1 MPVPSIRVSQMGRIA
16 LKHTCP
22 GAEDAVDRLAG
33 RVALVTGAG
42 SGIGAATA
50 RGLADEGAAVLV
62 TDIQMTPGAGSPRN

>member
-1 MPVPSIRVSQMGRIA
+1 
-16 LKHTCP
+16 
-22 GAEDAVDRLAG
+22 VDRLAG